1 MSIGSLKSLVAEAAI
16 KGVAEARARI
26 FGHVPSRSSKQLGK
40 GMTSY
45 FPKYARLK
53 KDNESEYIGSLKF
66 SLAANAFPLPESQ
79 WLVWRHAAAADINVL
94 ESNRI
99 NGSTNGV

>member
-1 MSIGSLKSLVAEAAI
+1 
-16 KGVAEARARI
+16 
-26 FGHVPSRSSKQLGK
+26 
-40 GMTSY
+40 MTSY

-79 WLVWRHAAAADINVL
+79 WRLSKL
-94 ESNRI
+94 EMLKRRGKGPPKKGQGKRSKRK
-99 NGSTNGV
+99 